1 MAGTAAVS
9 GSTVSLTDNT
19 GISPAATKNAAEE
32 QKAQFLTLL
41 VTQLRYQDPL
51 NPMQGTE
58 FTQQLAMFSSLEQ
71 LININKSLGKLGGME
86 TAFAQGQAVGML
98 GKQVLA
104 EGNTVTVTGGT
115 ASNLAFSLDQAS
127 TDTLVNVFGPDGA
140 LVGVFDAGNQGAGSR
155 SRQRPSRAALSR
167 ASSSRRTARCSPWG
181 RRTSPSPAWSR
192 SPSPRRPRPADRPP
206 VAAPPPAAARAADTG
221 GSHEH
226 TSCARGHPVGGLAR
240 LEPHGPA
247 RAPDAA
253 RGQVP
258 GSGRRPD
265 RRAQAQGRLR
275 EPSAVRAVGAEGEEH
290 ARPVLPRRR
299 PEGGA
304 DGSAA
309 GRGPA
314 GPARPRGG

>member
-9 GSTVSLTDNT
+9 GSTVSLTGNA

-127 TDTLVNVFGPDGA
+127 TDTMVNVFGPDGA
-140 LVGVFDAGNQGAGSR
+140 LVGVFDAGNRGAGLHTIAFPAVDQQGNPMQDGTYTFSVLAFATDGKPIQAKTF
-155 SRQRPSRAALSR
+155 SSGIVQGVKFAQDGTLLTVGTKDIPLSSVVQITEPQAP
-167 ASSSRRTARCSPWG
+167 ASG
-181 RRTSPSPAWSR
+181 
-192 SPSPRRPRPADRPP
+192 
-206 VAAPPPAAARAADTG
+206 
-221 GSHEH
+221 
-226 TSCARGHPVGGLAR
+226 
-240 LEPHGPA
+240 
-247 RAPDAA
+247 
-253 RGQVP
+253 
-258 GSGRRPD
+258 
-265 RRAQAQGRLR
+265 
-275 EPSAVRAVGAEGEEH
+275 
-290 ARPVLPRRR
+290 
-299 PEGGA
+299 
-304 DGSAA
+304 GSAA
-309 GRGPA
+309 S
-314 GPARPRGG
+314 GGSTTGGGSGG